1 MRLLVLDRDGV
12 INEDSENYIRGLADW
27 HPIPGSLD
35 AIARLSRAGFGI
47 VVATNQSGLS
57 RGLFSQQDL
66 EAIHARLCR
75 EVEARGGRISGIFYC
90 PHLPED
96 ACHCRKPGTGLLV
109 AIERELG
116 ESLRGAPFIGD
127 SLKDLQAALAFGCQP
142 VLVRTGKGE
151 GTLATL
157 ESTDGGIP
165 EPVTIPVYRDLAA
178 AADAL
183 LARCAQKSD
192 ISEAPTK

>member
-1 MRLLVLDRDGV
+1 MPLLVLDRDGV
-12 INEDSENYIRGLADW
+12 INEDSEDYIRGLADF

-35 AIARLSRAGFGI
+35 AIARLSRAGFGS
-47 VVATNQSGLS
+47 VVAPNQSGLS

-75 EVEARGGRISGIFYC
+75 EVEARGGSISGIFYC

-96 ACHCRKPGTGLLV
+96 ACNCRKPGTGLLV

-116 ESLRGAPFIGD
+116 ESLRDAPFIGD

-157 ESTDGGIP
+157 GSADAGITAP
-165 EPVTIPVYRDLAA
+165 DAIPVYRDLAA

-183 LARCAQKSD
+183 LAQCAPKGD
-192 ISEAPTK
+192 ISETPTK